1 MITNNSV
8 IEIEALTYLCTL
20 PTEHRAG
27 VSESSSLLTSE
38 CWDPGASGSGAS
50 VSGGSEP
57 KAFSEASELEDLAPV
72 MSTLELASDVD
83 DSDSEDSATDSH
95 EVSELEDNPSFRLRF
110 SASMADDKLCGL
122 QFVIYVRCENIVN
135 ICELLGQL
143 LRVSFTDF
151 LYIMLNVVF
160 FVLFVKNTQQF
171 TKFQDTLNKPSQLLK
186 FQKKLIVPELL
197 ELSSFELLTMYDFR
211 FWTWI
216 SGPKPNALP

>member
-1 MITNNSV
+1 
-8 IEIEALTYLCTL
+8 
-20 PTEHRAG
+20 
-27 VSESSSLLTSE
+27 
-38 CWDPGASGSGAS
+38 
-50 VSGGSEP
+50 
-57 KAFSEASELEDLAPV
+57 

-135 ICELLGQL
+135 ICELLGQCLSNPPKKKLL

-151 LYIMLNVVF
+151 LYIMQNVVF

-197 ELSSFELLTMYDFR
+197 ELSSFELLTMYDFH
-211 FWTWI
+211 F
-216 SGPKPNALP
+216 